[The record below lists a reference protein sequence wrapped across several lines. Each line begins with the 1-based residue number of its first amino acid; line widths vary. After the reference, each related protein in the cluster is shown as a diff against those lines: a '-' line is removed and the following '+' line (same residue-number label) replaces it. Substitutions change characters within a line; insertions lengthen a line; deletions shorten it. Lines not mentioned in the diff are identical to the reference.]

1 MLPKFVFI
9 VPNKND
15 LNMGAGFI
23 LHTREPFELGRVI
36 KVQPSP
42 FAEVEY
48 KNQFKPLILSR
59 IDGYSIFIT
68 YAGNLFG
75 YKVRVNGADWE
86 AELQKIYD
94 QMAQYFYEEKIL
106 NNPGYYKRYKL

>member
-1 MLPKFVFI
+1 
-9 VPNKND
+9 
-15 LNMGAGFI
+15 MGAGYI

-42 FAEVEY
+42 FAEIEY

-59 IDGYSIFIT
+59 IDGYSVFIA

-75 YKVRVNGADWE
+75 NKVRVTGANWE
-86 AELQKIYD
+86 EELQEIFN
-94 QMAQYFYEEKIL
+94 QMALFFYNEKII
-106 NNPGYYKRYKL
+106 NNPGYYRRYKLNL